1 MKIQIEDQIFEINE
15 TTLYDWIKLGRVP
28 RDASVWSET
37 LTNGQWQP
45 VSELPPVRKQWG
57 LGSDSERADIGK
69 SENSTNELKSGQRF
83 LKYQKRLPVVT
94 LILIALNVAI
104 FHPLELQ
111 LIASP
116 QDLGTL
122 IQFGAYSY
130 HLIVED
136 GEYWRLLTSTFLHAH
151 ALHLLLNMGILFLL
165 GSLLEGVYGRSR
177 FLFFYL
183 ISAIISSVASL
194 PFVQNALGVG
204 ASGAVFGLIGVAVAV
219 GLRYRDRLPRR
230 LGRILGLRLLPFI
243 AIDILLGFFILPH
256 FNYNVNNAA
265 HLGGLFTGFVG
276 GIVLTPEIFSYR
288 RSEKRIVAGLA
299 AALVVLT
306 IASGVIPIL
315 HALTNS
321 GETVERQ
328 IASVP
333 AADLTDYIKSHEK
346 KILKRPYDSNAYATL
361 ENLYIEALKIF
372 PDDASW
378 TQKLKQFYEKALQAD
393 PDNPV
398 WNYNLRWVY
407 QATAFDRPD
416 EKIELIDY
424 IELCETVADK
434 HGYNR
439 SLYLNLE
446 HFYTRAKEL
455 APQEGRFWDRKLE
468 VLYQGAVK
476 KDPGNGTWSNNL
488 AWLYVEQQTNPQKT
502 VELALNAV
510 RQAPTEKNFLDTLG
524 WAYFRNRQYRKALRA
539 FEQVVASP
547 VQSEEELKAQESG
560 WKGITELVQAEK
572 SPQASRNFTLAF
584 LKFYER
590 LSRRFPEN
598 SANRA
603 KLDAVF
609 NLFQRGFYGE

>member
-1 MKIQIEDQIFEINE
+1 MKIQIADQIFEIDE
-15 TTLYDWIKLGRVP
+15 TTLYHWIKLGRVP

-37 LTNGQWQP
+37 LTDGQWQP
-45 VSELPPVRKQWG
+45 ISELPPVRKLWG
-57 LGSDSERADIGK
+57 LGSNSERTDVGK
-69 SENSTNELKSGQRF
+69 SENSKNELKTGRGF

-94 LILIALNVAI
+94 LILILLNVAI

-116 QDLGTL
+116 QDLGPL

-165 GSLLEGVYGRSR
+165 GSLLEGVYGRGR
-177 FLFFYL
+177 FLFIYL

-194 PFVQNALGVG
+194 LFVQNALGVG
-204 ASGAVFGLIGVAVAV
+204 ASGAVFGLIGVAVAL
-219 GLRYRDRLPRR
+219 GMRYKDRLPRR

-243 AIDILLGFFILPH
+243 GIDLLLGFFVLPH

-265 HLGGLFTGFVG
+265 HISGLLTGFIG
-276 GIVLTPEIFSYR
+276 GIVLTPDIFSHR
-288 RSEKRIVAGLA
+288 EREKRIVAGLA
-299 AALVVLT
+299 AALVALT
-306 IASGVIPIL
+306 IASGIIPVL

-321 GETVERQ
+321 GETAERQ
-328 IASVP
+328 VDRVSP
-333 AADLTDYIKSHEK
+333 ADLTDYIKSHEQ
-346 KILKRPYDSNAYATL
+346 KILTRPYDPNTYAIL
-361 ENLYIEALKIF
+361 ENLYIEALKTF

-378 TQKLKQFYEKALQAD
+378 THKLKRFYEKALQAD
-393 PDNPV
+393 PDNSV
-398 WNYNLRWVY
+398 WNNNLLWVY
-407 QATAFDRPD
+407 QATAFERPD
-416 EKIELIDY
+416 EKTELIDY
-424 IELCETVADK
+424 IKLCETVANK
-434 HGYNR
+434 RGYNR
-439 SLYLNLE
+439 TLYLNME
-446 HFYTRAKEL
+446 YFYTRAKGL

-468 VLYQGAVK
+468 VFYQGAVK
-476 KDPGNGTWSNNL
+476 KDPENGTWSNNL
-488 AWLYVEQQTNPQKT
+488 AWLYVEQQINPQKT

-510 RQAPTEKNFLDTLG
+510 KQIPTEKNFLDTLG

-560 WKGITELVQAEK
+560 WKGIAELVQAEK
-572 SPQASRNFTLAF
+572 PPQASRNFTPAF

-603 KLDAVF
+603 RLDAVF
-609 NLFQRGFYGE
+609 NLFQPRSYGR